1 MGERQCS
8 AGTEAT
14 FCLPQWSILK
24 ISLTK
29 LRCTREERSQIRMHS
44 LPQSIAFACN
54 FRTYIV
60 RISLIIWLKQN
71 DDVSWFRNTQAR
83 FQNEIALI
91 AIVKI

>member
-29 LRCTREERSQIRMHS
+29 LRCNRAKPPNPGYIWGLQELLNVFIEGRDRTREPNAIEFDRVSG
-44 LPQSIAFACN
+44 SID
-54 FRTYIV
+54 
-60 RISLIIWLKQN
+60 LG
-71 DDVSWFRNTQAR
+71 DP
-83 FQNEIALI
+83 
-91 AIVKI
+91 